1 LLSHQ
6 VDMHT
11 PSLKFEE
18 DMQFPKVIIV
28 KQFLEKLLSLKR
40 GLYSSVWKCGLNWPQ
55 LILKNFRL
63 SLKVHNPQEFKNSKF
78 QIDLK

>member
-11 PSLKFEE
+11 PSLKFEQ

-28 KQFLEKLLSLKR
+28 KQFLEKLLSLTS
-40 GLYSSVWKCGLNWPQ
+40 GLYSSVWT
-55 LILKNFRL
+55 LKTNTFRA
-63 SLKVHNPQEFKNSKF
+63 QEFF
-78 QIDLK
+78 QIYTLVEQVVRNTFHF

>member
-11 PSLKFEE
+11 PFLKFEE

-28 KQFLEKLLSLKR
+28 KQFLEKLVSLKS
-40 GLYSSVWKCGLNWPQ
+40 GLYSSVWT
-55 LILKNFRL
+55 LKTNTFRA
-63 SLKVHNPQEFKNSKF
+63 QEFL
-78 QIDLK
+78 QIYTLVEQFVRNTFHF